1 MGYTLRETR
10 FSIGDDFWLRRSGER
25 AFKVNGKAR
34 RARARGG
41 RDRVGAA
48 RAVTCGGPEPP
59 TSK

>member
-10 FSIGDDFWLRRSGER
+10 FSIGEDFLVETESGER

-34 RARARGG
+34 RARAREG

-48 RAVTCGGPEPP
+48 RAGDTWWP
-59 TSK
+59 